1 MTERE
6 RKVTVRWRSADVA
19 ALVCVWAK
27 KGVNGCPMEKD
38 RFRV

>member
-27 KGVNGCPMEKD
+27 KGVNGPDGK
-38 RFRV
+38 R